1 MKSDGAGHSVNSD
14 RKVQKGEE
22 NVDRQQ
28 KKVEQPEQISDR
40 LEFSVSSREF
50 EKLRQKVDEAREI
63 RAERVAE
70 IKQQLE
76 AGTYNI
82 KAEKV
87 AEAIITGGLIDDK
100 A

>member
-1 MKSDGAGHSVNSD
+1 MKIDGTSQDVNSEL
-14 RKVQKGEE
+14 KVQKGDEHI
-22 NVDRQQ
+22 DQQ
-28 KKVEQPEQISDR
+28 TKVEQIEKISDR
-40 LEFSVSSREF
+40 LEFSVYSGEF
-50 EKLRQKVDEAREI
+50 QRLRQNVHEAPEI

-70 IKQQLE
+70 LKQQIE

-87 AEAIITGGLIDDK
+87 AEAMITGGLIDEK